1 MLNCLNRFLCRLC
14 FLNIRYCV
22 LKDLNFFGLVDFAT
36 LACDLLCLILY
47 MSRPV
52 TELICMGEDGRARS
66 GWLRTT
72 GDTRMMTRDRRRA
85 GRSGPKQFR
94 LRKAAAED
102 KRKEV
107 EDRVLSYAKV
117 KAAEF
122 TANKISG
129 LDVKTRED
137 YLGRFDVKVRNICI
151 WIFRFLWFLLSWPLN
166 TVNNINLSLSF
177 VQCCVSWMIYSES
190 GYGYEFFEFFLSYP
204 CYLSVFGTLSI
215 KKNNTNYLQLS
226 VIFYFTTV
234 QSRIHR
240 PARKTRIKILIYLLF
255 LFFLDPAPG
264 KSSGSGSGKCFGSDR
279 IRIHNNG
286 FYESTYFLSFSV

>member
-1 MLNCLNRFLCRLC
+1 MSYFVHEQAGDGADLYGGGRQGQKRLAEDYGGHEDDDEGPNESREKRAKAE
-14 FLNIRYCV
+14 LES
-22 LKDLNFFGLVDFAT
+22 
-36 LACDLLCLILY
+36 LIQ
-47 MSRPV
+47 
-52 TELICMGEDGRARS
+52 
-66 GWLRTT
+66 
-72 GDTRMMTRDRRRA
+72 
-85 GRSGPKQFR
+85 KQFR

-234 QSRIHR
+234 HCTVQN
-240 PARKTRIKILIYLLF
+240 L
-255 LFFLDPAPG
+255 
-264 KSSGSGSGKCFGSDR
+264 
-279 IRIHNNG
+279 
-286 FYESTYFLSFSV
+286 